1 MACVRSEAS
10 RTRKRQSDERPGFGL
25 TSSGPK
31 KSQVAYQLRLTHDR
45 TYLEYK
51 CTMYQFLGLCWRRF
65 DSNSTFTSGMV
76 RDFLLISSGGD
87 FFSGHLHIRAMNVA
101 CFFGKSSTSL
111 LEHANFELIP
121 HSHHSL
127 NMF

>member
-31 KSQVAYQLRLTHDR
+31 KSQVAYQLRLTHGG

-51 CTMYQFLGLCWRRF
+51 YTIYQFLGLCWRRF
-65 DSNSTFTSGMV
+65 DSNSSFTSGVV

-87 FFSGHLHIRAMNVA
+87 FFSGHLHICTMNVA
-101 CFFGKSSTSL
+101 
-111 LEHANFELIP
+111 
-121 HSHHSL
+121 
-127 NMF
+127 